1 MKKKWLVVIIPL
13 LMMIEASSQT
23 LFTYGNYS
31 VDVKEFLRAYN
42 KNNTTATGNKSKALR
57 DYLDLYIASRLKIR
71 EAYERGYDTLS
82 QQKEELANLR
92 VQIMENYMSDPKIF
106 KRLLNEAMQRSRKDI
121 HLAHIFVDFRTAG
134 GEPDTATAKQKI
146 NKAYEALKKGDNFSK
161 VAGQYSEDP
170 SVKKNNGDM
179 GYITVFTLPYEF
191 ENIAYSLAVNKFS
204 PPYKSKAGY
213 HIFKNLGERPA
224 VGRIKAAQILLAI
237 PPGSDEATVKQ
248 ISQRADSLY
257 NRLQKGEDFSKLATQ
272 FSNDY
277 VSANSGGAIP
287 EFGTGQY
294 EPLFENIV
302 LSLKDG
308 SVSKP
313 FLTSHG
319 YHIVKRI
326 SQTAVQVNDKNT
338 TFMDELRQ
346 KVEQSD
352 RMKIGDEVVFNK
364 VIQKVPLEKFPYRP
378 AELWALSDSIL
389 DYKPVNISLKMK
401 RETPLFK
408 LDDKSYTVM
417 DWINYAQS
425 FRYRSDGSGIK
436 PYPQVMNEY
445 IRFVTLQYYRN
456 HLEEFNEEFRNQV
469 NEFRDGNLF
478 FEIMQKEIWGRMQ
491 NDSAALMAYYEK
503 NKNKYTWKQSADAV
517 VFFCTD
523 QKTAQLLYDQ
533 LKLNPS
539 LWRTAT
545 QGLGEKVVAD
555 SARYELDQLRKGSNN
570 KLKPGM
576 ITTPVVNKT
585 DNSISFAY
593 IYKVYP
599 QPGPRSYEEA
609 KGLVINDYQ
618 LELESKWVQELK
630 QKYPVH
636 VNENVLRSLLK

>member
-1 MKKKWLVVIIPL
+1 
-13 LMMIEASSQT
+13 
-23 LFTYGNYS
+23 
-31 VDVKEFLRAYN
+31 
-42 KNNTTATGNKSKALR
+42 
-57 DYLDLYIASRLKIR
+57 
-71 EAYERGYDTLS
+71 
-82 QQKEELANLR
+82 
-92 VQIMENYMSDPKIF
+92 
-106 KRLLNEAMQRSRKDI
+106 
-121 HLAHIFVDFRTAG
+121 
-134 GEPDTATAKQKI
+134 
-146 NKAYEALKKGDNFSK
+146 
-161 VAGQYSEDP
+161 
-170 SVKKNNGDM
+170 
-179 GYITVFTLPYEF
+179 
-191 ENIAYSLAVNKFS
+191 
-204 PPYKSKAGY
+204 
-213 HIFKNLGERPA
+213 
-224 VGRIKAAQILLAI
+224 
-237 PPGSDEATVKQ
+237 
-248 ISQRADSLY
+248 
-257 NRLQKGEDFSKLATQ
+257 
-272 FSNDY
+272 
-277 VSANSGGAIP
+277 
-287 EFGTGQY
+287 
-294 EPLFENIV
+294 
-302 LSLKDG
+302 
-308 SVSKP
+308 
-313 FLTSHG
+313 
-319 YHIVKRI
+319 
-326 SQTAVQVNDKNT
+326 
-338 TFMDELRQ
+338 
-346 KVEQSD
+346 
-352 RMKIGDEVVFNK
+352 

-555 SARYELDQLRKGSNN
+555 SARYELDQLRKGSNS

-599 QPGPRSYEEA
+599 QPGLRSYEEA

-618 LELESKWVQELK
+618 IELESKWVQELK

>member
-248 ISQRADSLY
+248 INQRADSLY

-491 NDSAALMAYYEK
+491 NDSAALMAYYDK

-555 SARYELDQLRKGSNN
+555 SARYELDQLRKGSNS

-599 QPGPRSYEEA
+599 QPGLRSYEEA

-618 LELESKWVQELK
+618 IELESKWVQELK